1 MTSLFR
7 IKKQTLGLIFL
18 YLGLII
24 FLFSTDPNK
33 LSIGWLILPLVWLFL
48 CFFMTTL
55 ILIKRVP
62 TKIRNLSK
70 SKQYTIS
77 FLVASL
83 QTLMI
88 LLKSINQLTAKDF
101 ILFLIFYFLISF
113 YVSKLRFKKQI

>member
-83 QTLMI
+83 PTLMI